1 MIKRIVYGW
10 IILFLI
16 LGAIGYFLYQL
27 KTGTVE
33 HQQPAYK
40 LTTTELL
47 TAYQEDEQKA
57 NEKYLGKLIEVR
69 GAINLLNQE
78 DGFIYLGEPTAAATI
93 SCTLDSSLKSPIRLL
108 KAGDTV
114 SIKGICTGYLIDVQI
129 NRAQL
134 LP

>member
-1 MIKRIVYGW
+1 VIKRILYGW
-10 IILFLI
+10 IILFII

-33 HQQPAYK
+33 HQQPAYQ
-40 LTTTELL
+40 LTATELL
-47 TAYQEDEQKA
+47 AAYQEDEQKA
-57 NEKYLGKLIEVR
+57 NEQFLGKLIEVR

-93 SCTLDSSLKSPIRLL
+93 SCTLDSSLKSSIRLL

-114 SIKGICTGYLIDVQI
+114 SIKGFCTGYLIDVQI